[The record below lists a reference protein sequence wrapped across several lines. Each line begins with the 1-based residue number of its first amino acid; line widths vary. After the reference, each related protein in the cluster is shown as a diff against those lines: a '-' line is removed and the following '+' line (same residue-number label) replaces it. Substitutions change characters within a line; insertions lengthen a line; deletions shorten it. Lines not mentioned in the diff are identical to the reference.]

1 MESIKR
7 TALEVIYAVLPIM
20 LIIYIL
26 QFTVLSLP
34 KDVLIQF
41 TIGMVLLSAGLILFL
56 LGIHLG
62 LLAIGEDIGAKITLF
77 GNIWLISLA
86 GFLVGF
92 VVTVAEPDVRVLATQ
107 FYMVTGG
114 TIGKSTLIISIA
126 IGVGI
131 FVALG
136 LVRIIKAIPI
146 RNILL
151 ASYGL
156 VFLLAV
162 LVDERIVPIGLDA
175 GGVTTGPIT
184 VPFILTLGLGVV
196 SIFKS
201 RSSTSDGFGLVGLAS
216 VGPII
221 AVLLLGV
228 LL

>member
-7 TALEVIYAVLPIM
+7 TVLEVIYAVLPII

-26 QFTVLSLP
+26 QFSVLSLP
-34 KDVLIQF
+34 IDDVIQF
-41 TIGMVLLSAGLILFL
+41 TIGMILISTGLIIFL

-62 LLAIGEDIGAKITLF
+62 LLAIGEDIGTKITLF
-77 GNIWLISLA
+77 GNLWIIILC

-107 FYMVTGG
+107 FDMVTGG
-114 TIGKSTLIISIA
+114 TISKSTLIISIA
-126 IGVGI
+126 LGVGI
-131 FVALG
+131 FVALA
-136 LVRIIKAIPI
+136 LVRIIKSIPI

-151 ASYGL
+151 ASYAL
-156 VFLLAV
+156 IFLLAV
-162 LVDERIVPIGLDA
+162 IVDERFVPIGMDA

-184 VPFILTLGLGVV
+184 VPFILALGLGVASV
-196 SIFKS
+196 FKS
-201 RSSTSDGFGLVGLAS
+201 KDSATDGFGLVGLAS

-228 LL
+228 LH